1 MFFNNNNGSNNNNED
16 KNNLFGKSNA
26 LNNNGQNASAP
37 NMWSMPNN
45 NLGNSNFFGNNLA
58 GQNALNQSSTNS
70 SMNSMGNVGNVGN
83 VNSMGSGG
91 LFNSSMNGQ
100 TNLLKNNSFF
110 GGNAMSNQDGA
121 NKSSN
126 LFGNTLNA
134 QDNLNK
140 GNSMFSN
147 NPNDLNKNNSLF
159 GSTTSSPSANTSANA
174 FNQNLFSAAKKDVY
188 PGFTRSLV
196 GNTPSSGSSMFKQS
210 TLGSSIALGSQL
222 NDDRSTEGGGLF
234 SKEQLEAA
242 KQIFANSSNANSL
255 GGFSNNKPNNN
266 NNKLTFSGGFS
277 SSSSAFAKNN
287 INPFQSMALQA
298 TSQGD
303 KSPTS
308 PMMNNNNTTKS
319 FFASANMNNNNEG
332 KINPFGMSS
341 MGTLGS
347 ANKMN
352 TFDEFN
358 KGMKPFNQNEG
369 GLFGTKNNANSSTSP
384 PLLNNFNISFSSF
397 SKTNTSDIFKSNNNT
412 GTTPFF
418 SSFNKTTNNENP
430 FSSNSFKS
438 SGEVKSSE
446 NSFLF
451 NNSSSSSN
459 LPQTNTFSNSFS
471 LFANNQSAK
480 GTTTGN
486 ENKDSSPNNLLTRK
500 PVDGS
505 TNVNKT
511 PEEQNKGEKP
521 NDQPGTTT
529 QKEVPQ
535 TGQPCQSNQSGADKP
550 VETEN
555 EKVQKETP
563 KEKTQSEENKLDEA
577 KIATESLE
585 QSKSVAVEKDNAK
598 DEKKNT
604 QNEQMDSSN
613 KDEKTEKTEKTKD
626 STPGLLKSN
635 SLFGSSIFKSDTKES
650 APGATSLEKSDQ
662 NKTATSNFVFS
673 SAAKS
678 ETNEKGASEQKGQI
692 AKPDENPEKG
702 ENGETSEKT
711 KKDEKEEAKNEQ
723 QHTVSS
729 SKEAPPS
736 DQKASEINFN
746 LKDKP
751 VQSDQKS
758 EQKEDNKKPAD
769 EEQKGKE
776 PASAPKPSIFNFN
789 ISSIHGSSE
798 SKEQKDKTDE
808 EGKSEV
814 KKAPDSDAAAM
825 GATEKTSESK
835 ADDKKKFWSF
845 SFTKKKETKD
855 QTEPNDL
862 GEKSKSGDFTKLGEF
877 PKPGEFPKSG
887 GFKFGEFS
895 KPSDPAKPKDM
906 FDGANRLSS
915 FGLGQNSLFGDVNK
929 KNELKNEDPQ
939 KGSSGVGFPN
949 SSSLF
954 GKAFQPESGKG
965 GFFSGG
971 AEKNNNFGSGINSS
985 SSANPF
991 FSTKVNS
998 SMFAPSFGNAKI
1010 ETQNKPQMFGQKE
1023 DEDVDKVGNMI
1034 NFMSLENRKKNVYLS
1049 NHLEHEEKNTE
1060 KKEVKQPENIN
1071 QVSENKTVDN
1081 QQQYA
1086 FNFQLKETKGTLRNN
1101 ENTKEMNFED
1111 FPFLSEQN
1119 ARMQMLKL
1127 QMEQQKQLE
1136 KDRKNVEKNI
1146 RQSESCFKKDLD
1158 KEMIIDVISNL
1169 SSFVKNK
1176 INFMNYC
1183 SNEIL
1188 DIYNKVAH
1196 YDKMYSLIL
1205 EDQIKIEKKQE
1216 SLEKRLRL
1224 IESEQCDMLSLLNEL
1239 DNENSLGFL
1248 KILNEKNVNKD
1259 EIINSKNL
1267 HLDIE
1272 NFEKLVEKMSGLEE
1286 LMNSLHTMGK
1296 DDFVNDIINKCY
1308 ANDLNCEAIEKQL
1321 NGASSELRNMK

>member
-26 LNNNGQNASAP
+26 LNNNGQNANAT

-58 GQNALNQSSTNS
+58 GQNALNQSSTNNN
-70 SMNSMGNVGNVGN
+70 MNSMGNVGNVN
-83 VNSMGSGG
+83 NMGSGG
-91 LFNSSMNGQ
+91 LFNNNMNSQ
-100 TNLLKNNSFF
+100 TGLLKNNAFF
-110 GGNAMSNQDGA
+110 GSNTVNNQDGT
-121 NKSSN
+121 NKNSN
-126 LFGNTLNA
+126 LFGNTLNS

-140 GNSMFSN
+140 GNSIFSN

-159 GSTTSSPSANTSANA
+159 GSTTTSTSANASTNA

-188 PGFTRSLV
+188 PGFTRSLA
-196 GNTPSSGSSMFKQS
+196 GNTLNSGSSMFKQS

-222 NDDRSTEGGGLF
+222 NNDRSTEGGGLF

-255 GGFSNNKPNNN
+255 GGFCNNKPDNN

-277 SSSSAFAKNN
+277 SGLSSFGKSN

-303 KSPTS
+303 KASNS
-308 PMMNNNNTTKS
+308 PMLNNNNTTKS

-332 KINPFGMSS
+332 KMSPFGMSS
-341 MGTLGS
+341 MRPLGS

-352 TFDEFN
+352 TFDDFN

-369 GLFGTKNNANSSTSP
+369 SLFGTKNTANNNTSAA
-384 PLLNNFNISFSSF
+384 LGNNFNMSFSSF
-397 SKTNTSDIFKSNNNT
+397 SKTNTSDIFKPTNNT
-412 GTTPFF
+412 STSPFL
-418 SSFNKTTNNENP
+418 SSFNKTTNSENL

-451 NNSSSSSN
+451 NNSSTSSN
-459 LPQTNTFSNSFS
+459 LPQTNAFSNSFS

-486 ENKDSSPNNLLTRK
+486 ENKDNSPNNILASK

-505 TNVNKT
+505 VNMNNS
-511 PEEQNKGEKP
+511 PEEQTKGEKP
-521 NDQPGTTT
+521 SDQPGIIT

-535 TGQPCQSNQSGADKP
+535 MEQSGQPNQGGPDKP
-550 VETEN
+550 VQTEK
-555 EKVQKETP
+555 EKEQKETP
-563 KEKTQSEENKLDEA
+563 NEKTHSEGNKLDEA
-577 KIATESLE
+577 KITTQSLE
-585 QSKSVAVEKDNAK
+585 QSKTLAIEKDNAQS
-598 DEKKNT
+598 EKKNT
-604 QNEQMDSSN
+604 QSEQTDSTN
-613 KDEKTEKTEKTKD
+613 KDEKTEKTQDGTSDLVKN
-626 STPGLLKSN
+626 KSP
-635 SLFGSSIFKSDTKES
+635 FGFSFINFDTKEN

-662 NKTATSNFVFS
+662 NKIATSNFMFS
-673 SAAKS
+673 SVGKSDTNEKGASNQKDQMVKPKEKS
-678 ETNEKGASEQKGQI
+678 ETNEKA
-692 AKPDENPEKG
+692 
-702 ENGETSEKT
+702 T
-711 KKDEKEEAKNEQ
+711 KDEKEEAENEQ
-723 QHTVSS
+723 KHTVSS
-729 SKEAPPS
+729 SKETKPS
-736 DQKASEINFN
+736 EKKAGEINFN

-751 VQSDQKS
+751 NESYQKSDQKEEK
-758 EQKEDNKKPAD
+758 EQAAD

-776 PASAPKPSIFNFN
+776 SSSAHKSSIFNFN
-789 ISSIHGSSE
+789 ISLKQGTIE
-798 SKEQKDKTDE
+798 SKEHKDKIDE
-808 EGKSEV
+808 ENKSEV
-814 KKAPDSDAAAM
+814 KKAPDGDAAAM
-825 GATEKTSESK
+825 DASEKTSESK
-835 ADDKKKFWSF
+835 VDDKKKFWSL

-855 QTEPNDL
+855 QTDSNDL
-862 GEKSKSGDFTKLGEF
+862 VEKSKSSE
-877 PKPGEFPKSG
+877 
-887 GFKFGEFS
+887 FKFGEFS
-895 KPSDPAKPKDM
+895 KPSDLAKPNDM
-906 FDGANRLSS
+906 FDSANKLSN
-915 FGLGQNSLFGDVNK
+915 FGLGQNSLFGDMNK

-939 KGSSGVGFPN
+939 KRSSGCFQK

-954 GKAFQPESGKG
+954 GKPFQPEGGKG

-971 AEKNNNFGSGINSS
+971 VDKNNNFSTGINNSS
-985 SSANPF
+985 SNPF
-991 FSTKVNS
+991 FSTKENS
-998 SMFAPSFGNAKI
+998 SMFAPSFGNAKN
-1010 ETQNKPQMFGQKE
+1010 ETQNKSQIFAQK
-1023 DEDVDKVGNMI
+1023 DDDDVDKVGNMI

-1049 NHLEHEEKNTE
+1049 NNLQHEEKNAE
-1060 KKEVKQPENIN
+1060 KQVVEHTENIN
-1071 QVSENKTVDN
+1071 QVSENKTTDN

-1119 ARMQMLKL
+1119 AKMQKL

-1146 RQSESCFKKDLD
+1146 RQSESYFKKDLD

-1248 KILNEKNVNKD
+1248 KILNEKNVSKD
-1259 EIINSKNL
+1259 EIINNKNL

-1272 NFEKLVEKMSGLEE
+1272 NFEKLVDKMCGLED

-1296 DDFVNDIINKCY
+1296 DNFVNDIINKCY
-1308 ANDLNCEAIEKQL
+1308 VNDLNCEAIEKRL
-1321 NGASSELRNMK
+1321 NGASGELKNMK

>member
-26 LNNNGQNASAP
+26 LNNNGQNANAT
-37 NMWSMPNN
+37 NMWNMPNN

-58 GQNALNQSSTNS
+58 GQNALNQSSPNS
-70 SMNSMGNVGNVGN
+70 NMNSMGNVNN
-83 VNSMGSGG
+83 MGSGG
-91 LFNSSMNGQ
+91 GLFNNNMNGQ
-100 TNLLKNNSFF
+100 TSLLKNNGFF
-110 GGNAMSNQDGA
+110 GSNAMNNQDGA
-121 NKSSN
+121 NKNSN
-126 LFGNTLNA
+126 LFGNTLNP
-134 QDNLNK
+134 QNNMNK
-140 GNSMFSN
+140 GNSIFSN
-147 NPNDLNKNNSLF
+147 NPSDLNKNNSLF
-159 GSTTSSPSANTSANA
+159 GSATSSPSGNTSANA

-196 GNTPSSGSSMFKQS
+196 GNTLNSGGSSMFKQS

-242 KQIFANSSNANSL
+242 KQIFANSSSANSL

-277 SSSSAFAKNN
+277 SSVSPFAKTNV
-287 INPFQSMALQA
+287 NPFQSMALQA

-308 PMMNNNNTTKS
+308 PMLNNNNTTKS

-332 KINPFGMSS
+332 KGTPFGMSP

-347 ANKMN
+347 TNKMN
-352 TFDEFN
+352 TFDDFN

-369 GLFGTKNNANSSTSP
+369 SLFGTKNSANSSASP
-384 PLLNNFNISFSSF
+384 QLLNNFNMSFSSF
-397 SKTNTSDIFKSNNNT
+397 SKTNTSDIFKS
-412 GTTPFF
+412 TTTNASTSPFL
-418 SSFNKTTNNENP
+418 SSFNKTNNNENP

-438 SGEVKSSE
+438 SSEVKSTE

-451 NNSSSSSN
+451 NNTSSSSN
-459 LPQTNTFSNSFS
+459 LTQTNAFSNSFS
-471 LFANNQSAK
+471 LFPNNQSAK
-480 GTTTGN
+480 GTTTGI
-486 ENKDSSPNNLLTRK
+486 ENKDSSPNNLLASK

-505 TNVNKT
+505 ANVNNA
-511 PEEQNKGEKP
+511 PEEQTKGEKP
-521 NDQPGTTT
+521 NDQPRISTP
-529 QKEVPQ
+529 KDNSQ
-535 TGQPCQSNQSGADKP
+535 TGQSCQTNQSGSDKP
-550 VETEN
+550 AKTEE
-555 EKVQKETP
+555 EKVQNETP
-563 KEKTQSEENKLDEA
+563 KEKIHSEANKLNEV
-577 KIATESLE
+577 KISTESSE
-585 QSKSVAVEKDNAK
+585 QSKTLATEKDNAQN
-598 DEKKNT
+598 EKKST
-604 QNEQMDSSN
+604 QDEQKDSAN
-613 KDEKTEKTEKTKD
+613 KDEKTEKTKD
-626 STPGLLKSN
+626 NTSDLKSS
-635 SLFGSSIFKSDTKES
+635 SLFGFSFIKSDTKEN
-650 APGATSLEKSDQ
+650 ATGATSLEKNDQ
-662 NKTATSNFVFS
+662 NKISTSNFLFS
-673 SAAKS
+673 FSGKS
-678 ETNEKGASEQKGQI
+678 ETNEKGALDQKGQ
-692 AKPDENPEKG
+692 AAMPNENAENPEA
-702 ENGETSEKT
+702 EEKD
-711 KKDEKEEAKNEQ
+711 KKDEKEKAQNEQ
-723 QHTVSS
+723 KHTLSS
-729 SKEAPPS
+729 SKETPPS
-736 DQKASEINFN
+736 QQKAGEINFN

-751 VQSDQKS
+751 IESSQKG
-758 EQKEDNKKPAD
+758 EQKEDKEKTAD

-776 PASAPKPSIFNFN
+776 LSSSHKPSIFNFN
-789 ISSIHGSSE
+789 LSGNQGSIE
-798 SKEQKDKTDE
+798 PKEHKDKTDE
-808 EGKSEV
+808 ESKPEV

-825 GATEKTSESK
+825 GASDKTNESK

-855 QTEPNDL
+855 QTESNDL
-862 GEKSKSGDFTKLGEF
+862 AEKSKSGEFKFGEF
-877 PKPGEFPKSG
+877 PKP
-887 GFKFGEFS
+887 
-895 KPSDPAKPKDM
+895 SDPEKPKDI
-906 FDGANRLSS
+906 FESANKTPT
-915 FGLGQNSLFGDVNK
+915 FGLGQNALFGDMNK

-939 KGSSGVGFPN
+939 KGSSISFSN

-965 GFFSGG
+965 GFFSAGV
-971 AEKNNNFGSGINSS
+971 EKNNNISSGTNNSS
-985 SSANPF
+985 NNPF
-991 FSTKVNS
+991 FSTKEKS
-998 SMFAPSFGNAKI
+998 SMFASFGNAKN
-1010 ETQNKPQMFGQKE
+1010 EVQNKPQMFAQKE

-1034 NFMSLENRKKNVYLS
+1034 NFISLENRKKNVYLS
-1049 NHLEHEEKNTE
+1049 NNLQNEEKNTE
-1060 KKEVKQPENIN
+1060 KQQVEKTENIN
-1071 QVSENKTVDN
+1071 QVSEYKTVDN
-1081 QQQYA
+1081 QQQHA

-1119 ARMQMLKL
+1119 AKMQMQKL
-1127 QMEQQKQLE
+1127 QMEKQKQLE

-1146 RQSESCFKKDLD
+1146 RQSESYFKKDLD

-1259 EIINSKNL
+1259 EIINNKNL

-1272 NFEKLVEKMSGLEE
+1272 NFEKLVDKMCGLEQ

-1308 ANDLNCEAIEKQL
+1308 VNDLNCEAIEKQL
-1321 NGASSELRNMK
+1321 NGSSSELKNMK

>member
-1 MFFNNNNGSNNNNED
+1 MFFNNNNGSNNNNQD

-26 LNNNGQNASAP
+26 QNNNGQNANTT

-45 NLGNSNFFGNNLA
+45 NLGNSDFFGNNLA
-58 GQNALNQSSTNS
+58 GQNTLNQSSTNN
-70 SMNSMGNVGNVGN
+70 SMNRMGNLGN
-83 VNSMGSGG
+83 VNNVASGG
-91 LFNSSMNGQ
+91 IFNSSMNSQ
-100 TNLLKNNSFF
+100 TNLLKNNAFF
-110 GGNAMSNQDGA
+110 VSNAMNNQDGT
-121 NKSSN
+121 NKNSN
-126 LFGNTLNA
+126 LFGNTLNS

-140 GNSMFSN
+140 GNSIFSN
-147 NPNDLNKNNSLF
+147 NANDLNKNNSLF
-159 GSTTSSPSANTSANA
+159 GSTTSSPSANTSTNA

-188 PGFTRSLV
+188 PGFMRSLV
-196 GNTPSSGSSMFKQS
+196 GNTPNSGSSMFKQS

-308 PMMNNNNTTKS
+308 SMLNNNNTTKS

-341 MGTLGS
+341 MSTLGS

-352 TFDEFN
+352 TFEDFN
-358 KGMKPFNQNEG
+358 KSMKPFNQNEG
-369 GLFGTKNNANSSTSP
+369 SLFGTKNSANNSTSP
-384 PLLNNFNISFSSF
+384 PLLDNFNISFSSF
-397 SKTNTSDIFKSNNNT
+397 SKTSTSDIFKSTNNT
-412 GTTPFF
+412 STTPFL
-418 SSFNKTTNNENP
+418 SSFSKTTNNENP
-430 FSSNSFKS
+430 FTTNSFKS

-451 NNSSSSSN
+451 NNTSSSSN
-459 LPQTNTFSNSFS
+459 MSQNNAFSNTFS
-471 LFANNQSAK
+471 LFPNNQSAK

-486 ENKDSSPNNLLTRK
+486 ENKESSHNNVLASK
-500 PVDGS
+500 PVDGAA
-505 TNVNKT
+505 NMNNA
-511 PEEQNKGEKP
+511 PEEQTKGEKP

-529 QKEVPQ
+529 QKEVLQ
-535 TGQPCQSNQSGADKP
+535 MGQECQSNQSGADKP
-550 VETEN
+550 VKTEE
-555 EKVQKETP
+555 EKVQKETQ
-563 KEKTQSEENKLDEA
+563 KEKIHSEAKKLDEA
-577 KIATESLE
+577 KITTESLE
-585 QSKSVAVEKDNAK
+585 QSKPLAMEKDSAQ

-604 QNEQMDSSN
+604 QNEQTDSAN
-613 KDEKTEKTEKTKD
+613 KDEKTEKTKD
-626 STPGLLKSN
+626 NTSDLLKSN
-635 SLFGSSIFKSDTKES
+635 TPFDSSFFKSDTKEN
-650 APGATSLEKSDQ
+650 APRGTGLEKSDQ
-662 NKTATSNFVFS
+662 NKIATSNFVFS
-673 SAAKS
+673 SAEKS
-678 ETNEKGASEQKGQI
+678 ETNEEGSPDQKGQMG
-692 AKPDENPEKG
+692 KQDENPE
-702 ENGETSEKT
+702 NGETNEKA
-711 KKDEKEEAKNEQ
+711 KKDEKEEAQNE

-729 SKEAPPS
+729 SKETPPS
-736 DQKASEINFN
+736 EQEPGEINFN

-751 VQSDQKS
+751 IENDQKN
-758 EQKEDNKKPAD
+758 EQKENKEQPAD
-769 EEQKGKE
+769 EQQKGKE
-776 PASAPKPSIFNFN
+776 PSSSHKPSIFNFN
-789 ISSIHGSSE
+789 ISPSHGSSE
-798 SKEQKDKTDE
+798 SKEPKEKTDE
-808 EGKSEV
+808 ESKSEV

-855 QTEPNDL
+855 QTESSDL
-862 GEKSKSGDFTKLGEF
+862 GEKSKLGDFTKLGNLTKLGEF
-877 PKPGEFPKSG
+877 PKP
-887 GFKFGEFS
+887 
-895 KPSDPAKPKDM
+895 SDPANLKDM
-906 FDGANRLSS
+906 FETANKLST
-915 FGLGQNSLFGDVNK
+915 FGLGQNSLFGDMNK
-929 KNELKNEDPQ
+929 KNEVKNEDPQ
-939 KGSSGVGFPN
+939 KGSSISFPN

-954 GKAFQPESGKG
+954 GKAFQPEGGKG

-971 AEKNNNFGSGINSS
+971 AEKNDNFSSGINNSS
-985 SSANPF
+985 GNPF
-991 FSTKVNS
+991 FSIKGNS
-998 SMFAPSFGNAKI
+998 SMFAPSFGKSKN
-1010 ETQNKPQMFGQKE
+1010 ETKNKSQIFAQKE

-1034 NFMSLENRKKNVYLS
+1034 NFISLENRKKNVYLS
-1049 NHLEHEEKNTE
+1049 NNLQNEEKNTE
-1060 KKEVKQPENIN
+1060 KQEIEQTENIN
-1071 QVSENKTVDN
+1071 QVSENKTADN

-1119 ARMQMLKL
+1119 AKMQKL
-1127 QMEQQKQLE
+1127 QMEQKKQLE

-1146 RQSESCFKKDLD
+1146 RQSESYFKKDLD

-1224 IESEQCDMLSLLNEL
+1224 IESEQCDMLTLLNEL

-1259 EIINSKNL
+1259 EIINNKNL
-1267 HLDIE
+1267 HLNIE
-1272 NFEKLVEKMSGLEE
+1272 NFEKLVEKMCGLEE

-1308 ANDLNCEAIEKQL
+1308 VNDLNCEAIEKQL
-1321 NGASSELRNMK
+1321 NGASGELRNMK

>member
-26 LNNNGQNASAP
+26 LNNNGQNANAT

-58 GQNALNQSSTNS
+58 GQNALNQSSTNNN
-70 SMNSMGNVGNVGN
+70 MNNMG
-83 VNSMGSGG
+83 SSGG
-91 LFNSSMNGQ
+91 LFNNSMSGQ
-100 TNLLKNNSFF
+100 TSLLKNNGFF
-110 GGNAMSNQDGA
+110 GSNAMNNQDGT

-126 LFGNTLNA
+126 LFGNTLNS
-134 QDNLNK
+134 QDNMNK
-140 GNSMFSN
+140 GNSLFSN
-147 NPNDLNKNNSLF
+147 NTNDLNKNNSLF
-159 GSTTSSPSANTSANA
+159 GSATSSPNANTSTNT

-196 GNTPSSGSSMFKQS
+196 GNNLNSGGSSMFKQS

-255 GGFSNNKPNNN
+255 GGFGNNKPNNN
-266 NNKLTFSGGFS
+266 NNNSNKLTFSGGFS
-277 SSSSAFAKNN
+277 SSVSPFAKSN

-308 PMMNNNNTTKS
+308 PMLNNNNTTKS

-332 KINPFGMSS
+332 KVSPFGMSP
-341 MGTLGS
+341 MRTLGS

-352 TFDEFN
+352 TFDDFN
-358 KGMKPFNQNEG
+358 KGIKPFNQNEG
-369 GLFGTKNNANSSTSP
+369 SLFGTKNNANNSTSP
-384 PLLNNFNISFSSF
+384 QLLNNFNMSFSSF
-397 SKTNTSDIFKSNNNT
+397 SKTNTSDIFKSTNNT
-412 GTTPFF
+412 STSPFL

-430 FSSNSFKS
+430 FTSNSFKS

-451 NNSSSSSN
+451 NNSSSN
-459 LPQTNTFSNSFS
+459 LTQTNAFSNSFS

-480 GTTTGN
+480 GTTMGN
-486 ENKDSSPNNLLTRK
+486 ENKDTSPSNVLASK
-500 PVDGS
+500 PADGS
-505 TNVNKT
+505 ANINNV
-511 PEEQNKGEKP
+511 PQEQTKGEKP
-521 NDQPGTTT
+521 SDQLGTTT
-529 QKEVPQ
+529 QKEDPQ
-535 TGQPCQSNQSGADKP
+535 KGQSCQTNQSGSDKP
-550 VETEN
+550 AKAEE

-563 KEKTQSEENKLDEA
+563 KEEILPEANKLDAA
-577 KIATESLE
+577 KITTESLE
-585 QSKSVAVEKDNAK
+585 QSKTLSTEKDNAQN
-598 DEKKNT
+598 EKKIT
-604 QNEQMDSSN
+604 QSEEADSAK
-613 KDEKTEKTEKTKD
+613 KDEKTEKAKD
-626 STPGLLKSN
+626 STSGLLKGN
-635 SLFGSSIFKSDTKES
+635 SLLGFSFTKSDTKEN
-650 APGATSLEKSDQ
+650 APGANSLEKSDQ
-662 NKTATSNFVFS
+662 NKTSTSNFVFS
-673 SAAKS
+673 FAGKS
-678 ETNEKGASEQKGQI
+678 ETNEKGQTVKPNDKSENVESK
-692 AKPDENPEKG
+692 EKG
-702 ENGETSEKT
+702 
-711 KKDEKEEAKNEQ
+711 KKDEKEEASNEEKN
-723 QHTVSS
+723 TVPS
-729 SKEAPPS
+729 SKETPPS
-736 DQKASEINFN
+736 QQKAGEVNLN

-751 VQSDQKS
+751 IESDKKS
-758 EQKEDNKKPAD
+758 EQKEDKKQSAD

-776 PASAPKPSIFNFN
+776 PSSAPKPSIFNFN
-789 ISSIHGSSE
+789 LSLSPGSTE
-798 SKEQKDKTDE
+798 SKEHKDKTDE
-808 EGKSEV
+808 ESKSEV

-825 GATEKTSESK
+825 GATDKTTESK
-835 ADDKKKFWSF
+835 TDDKKKFWSF

-855 QTEPNDL
+855 QTESNDV
-862 GEKSKSGDFTKLGEF
+862 GEKSKSGE
-877 PKPGEFPKSG
+877 
-887 GFKFGEFS
+887 FKFGEFPKAGDPN
-895 KPSDPAKPKDM
+895 KP
-906 FDGANRLSS
+906 SS
-915 FGLGQNSLFGDVNK
+915 FGLGQSSLFGDMNK

-939 KGSSGVGFPN
+939 KGGTMSFSN

-971 AEKNNNFGSGINSS
+971 AEKNNTFSSGN
-985 SSANPF
+985 AF
-991 FSTKVNS
+991 FSTKENS
-998 SMFAPSFGNAKI
+998 SIFASSFGSAKN
-1010 ETQNKPQMFGQKE
+1010 ETQNKSQLFSQKE

-1034 NFMSLENRKKNVYLS
+1034 NFISLENRKKNVYLS
-1049 NHLEHEEKNTE
+1049 NNLQHEEKNTE
-1060 KKEVKQPENIN
+1060 KQQVEQSENIN
-1071 QVSENKTVDN
+1071 QINENKTIDN
-1081 QQQYA
+1081 QQQYS

-1119 ARMQMLKL
+1119 AKMQMQKL

-1146 RQSESCFKKDLD
+1146 RQSESYFKKDLD

-1239 DNENSLGFL
+1239 DNENSQGFL

-1259 EIINSKNL
+1259 EIINNKNL

-1272 NFEKLVEKMSGLEE
+1272 NFEKLVDKMTGLEE

-1296 DDFVNDIINKCY
+1296 DDFVNDVINKCY
-1308 ANDLNCEAIEKQL
+1308 VNDLNCEAIEKQL
-1321 NGASSELRNMK
+1321 NGASAELRNMK

>member
-1 MFFNNNNGSNNNNED
+1 MFFNNNNGS
-16 KNNLFGKSNA
+16 
-26 LNNNGQNASAP
+26 
-37 NMWSMPNN
+37 
-45 NLGNSNFFGNNLA
+45 
-58 GQNALNQSSTNS
+58 QNALNQSSTNNNL
-70 SMNSMGNVGNVGN
+70 NSMGNVGNVN
-83 VNSMGSGG
+83 NMGSGG

-100 TNLLKNNSFF
+100 TNLLKNNGFF
-110 GGNAMSNQDGA
+110 GSNAMNNQDGT
-121 NKSSN
+121 NKNSN
-126 LFGNTLNA
+126 LFGNTLNS

-140 GNSMFSN
+140 GNSIFSN

-159 GSTTSSPSANTSANA
+159 GSATSSPSANTSTNS

-196 GNTPSSGSSMFKQS
+196 GNTPNSGSSMFKQS

-287 INPFQSMALQA
+287 VNPFQSMALQA

-308 PMMNNNNTTKS
+308 PMLSNNNTTKS

-332 KINPFGMSS
+332 KITPFGMSS
-341 MGTLGS
+341 MNTLGS

-358 KGMKPFNQNEG
+358 KSMKPFNQNEG
-369 GLFGTKNNANSSTSP
+369 SLFGTKSSANNSTSP

-397 SKTNTSDIFKSNNNT
+397 SKTNTSDIFKSTNNT
-412 GTTPFF
+412 SNTPFL

-459 LPQTNTFSNSFS
+459 MPQTNAFSNSFS

-480 GTTTGN
+480 GITTGN
-486 ENKDSSPNNLLTRK
+486 ENKDSSPNNILASK

-505 TNVNKT
+505 ANMNNT
-511 PEEQNKGEKP
+511 PEEQTKGEKP

-535 TGQPCQSNQSGADKP
+535 TGQACQSNQGGADKP
-550 VETEN
+550 VETEK
-555 EKVQKETP
+555 EKVLKETP
-563 KEKTQSEENKLDEA
+563 KEKIHSEANKLDDA
-577 KIATESLE
+577 KITTESLE
-585 QSKSVAVEKDNAK
+585 QSKTLAMEKDNAH

-604 QNEQMDSSN
+604 QSEQTNSAN
-613 KDEKTEKTEKTKD
+613 KDEKTEKTKD
-626 STPGLLKSN
+626 STSGLLKSN
-635 SLFGSSIFKSDTKES
+635 SLFGSSFFKSDTKEN
-650 APGATSLEKSDQ
+650 APGATSLENSDQ
-662 NKTATSNFVFS
+662 NKIATSNFVFS
-673 SAAKS
+673 SAGKS
-678 ETNEKGASEQKGQI
+678 ETNEKGAPDQKGQMG
-692 AKPDENPEKG
+692 KPDENPE
-702 ENGETSEKT
+702 NGETNEKA
-711 KKDEKEEAKNEQ
+711 KKDEKEEAPNEQ

-729 SKEAPPS
+729 SKDNSLSE
-736 DQKASEINFN
+736 QKASEINFN

-751 VQSDQKS
+751 IESVQRS
-758 EQKEDNKKPAD
+758 EQKEDKEQPAD

-776 PASAPKPSIFNFN
+776 PSSAHKPSIFNFN
-789 ISSIHGSSE
+789 ISLSHGSSE
-798 SKEQKDKTDE
+798 TKENKEKTDE
-808 EGKSEV
+808 ESKSEV
-814 KKAPDSDAAAM
+814 KKASDSDAAAV

-855 QTEPNDL
+855 QTESNDL
-862 GEKSKSGDFTKLGEF
+862 GEKSKSGDFTKSGEL
-877 PKPGEFPKSG
+877 PKSG
-887 GFKFGEFS
+887 DFKFGEFP

-906 FDGANRLSS
+906 FESANKLSS
-915 FGLGQNSLFGDVNK
+915 FGLGQNSLFGDMNK

-939 KGSSGVGFPN
+939 RGSTVSFPN

-954 GKAFQPESGKG
+954 GKAFQPECGKG

-971 AEKNNNFGSGINSS
+971 AEKNNNFSSGINNSS
-985 SSANPF
+985 GNPF
-991 FSTKVNS
+991 FSTKASS
-998 SMFAPSFGNAKI
+998 SMFAPSFGNEKN
-1010 ETQNKPQMFGQKE
+1010 ETQNKSQMFAQKE

-1034 NFMSLENRKKNVYLS
+1034 NFISLENRKKNVYLS
-1049 NHLEHEEKNTE
+1049 NNLQHEEKNTE
-1060 KKEVKQPENIN
+1060 KQEVEQTENIN

-1119 ARMQMLKL
+1119 AKMQMQKL

-1146 RQSESCFKKDLD
+1146 RQSESYFKKDLD

-1272 NFEKLVEKMSGLEE
+1272 NFEKLVDKMCGLEE

-1308 ANDLNCEAIEKQL
+1308 VNDLNCEAIEKQL
-1321 NGASSELRNMK
+1321 NGASGELRNMK